1 MAYAGYLIKI
11 IGSGSSDYI
20 SPLNYI
26 QEKSYKCTLSTLDQE
41 GYRDAN
47 GVLHRTA
54 VLQVPHCSF
63 NTMPLNNTQIG
74 SLWQN
79 IRSRYTQA
87 LEKRVTASV
96 YVTELDSYSTASFYV
111 PDVEMTIKRIK
122 DGKIFYE
129 PMTFEFIGYG
139 E

>member
-20 SPLNYI
+20 IPLNYI

-41 GYRDAN
+41 GYRDGN

-54 VLQVPHCSF
+54 VLHVPHCSV

-79 IRSRYTQA
+79 IQSRYTQA

-96 YVTELDSYSTASFYV
+96 YVTELDSYITASFYV
-111 PDVEMTIKRIK
+111 PDVEMTINHIK
-122 DGKIFYE
+122 NGKIYYE